1 MAESMS
7 GSTAINL
14 AAYLIAL
21 AFGVFAAVKW
31 RRQRQPVLAGFGLT
45 VDRRTL
51 PDIGAGLAITT
62 VAMVGILVVLMA
74 AGGIRAS
81 SGTFQPAVALGF
93 GLFLILQAI
102 VDETVMRGML
112 VSGLAML
119 LGGRRIT
126 AVLVAAILFGLTHA
140 FFEGA
145 SALSIVSNS
154 LGGVMYGLAFV
165 LTGRIWL
172 GVGLHFAWNFVQ
184 GPILGFIL
192 SGHPV
197 DHALFQI
204 DDLGPI
210 WLTGGV
216 YGPEGGIVGIG
227 FRFVVIGAV
236 VAWARIG
243 ALSHVASLQMRPD
256 PLAR

>member
-1 MAESMS
+1 MTA
-7 GSTAINL
+7 STAINL

-21 AFGVFAAVKW
+21 AFGIFAAVRW
-31 RRQRQPVLAGFGLT
+31 RRQRQSVLAGFGLT

-51 PDIGAGLAITT
+51 PDIGVGVAITT
-62 VAMVGILVVLMA
+62 VAMIGILVVLMA
-74 AGGIRAS
+74 AGGVQAS

-93 GLFLILQAI
+93 GLFLILQGI
-102 VDETVMRGML
+102 FDETVMRGML
-112 VSGLAML
+112 VSGLALL
-119 LGGRRIT
+119 LGGRRIA

-172 GVGLHFAWNFVQ
+172 GVGLHFAWNWVQ

-197 DHALFQI
+197 AGALLRI
-204 DDLGPI
+204 DDLGPV
-210 WLTGGV
+210 WLTGGD

-227 FRFVVIGAV
+227 FRFVVIGGV
-236 VAWARIG
+236 LAWVRVG
-243 ALSHVASLQMRPD
+243 DR
-256 PLAR
+256 R

>member
-1 MAESMS
+1 MTA
-7 GSTAINL
+7 STAINL
-14 AAYLIAL
+14 AAYLTAL
-21 AFGVFAAVKW
+21 AFGVFAAVRW

-51 PDIGAGLAITT
+51 PDIGVGLAITT
-62 VAMVGILVVLMA
+62 VAMIGILVVLMA
-74 AGGIRAS
+74 AGDVRAS
-81 SGTFQPAVALGF
+81 SDTFQPAVALVF
-93 GLFLILQAI
+93 GIFLILQGI
-102 VDETVMRGML
+102 FDEIVMRGML
-112 VSGLAML
+112 VSGLALL
-119 LGGRRIT
+119 LGGRRIA
-126 AVLVAAILFGLTHA
+126 AVLVAGILYGLTHA

-172 GVGLHFAWNFVQ
+172 GVGLHFAWNWVQ

-197 DHALFQI
+197 TGALFRI
-204 DDLGPI
+204 ENLGPV
-210 WLTGGV
+210 WLTGGD

-227 FRFVVIGAV
+227 FRFVVIAAV
-236 VAWARIG
+236 VAWAARRP
-243 ALSHVASLQMRPD
+243 ALA
-256 PLAR
+256 